1 MEVLL
6 SIKPNFAKKIF
17 EGTKKYEFRKVIF
30 KQKGITK
37 IIVYASAPISMVIGE
52 FEIDTIICDDP
63 SSLWNITHKHAG
75 IDLDYFNL
83 YFSDR
88 ERGYAIKIKNA
99 RLYENNLCI
108 KSEFGKTPPQSFVYV
123 EQ

>member
-6 SIKPNFAKKIF
+6 SIKPTFAKKIF

-37 IIVYASAPISMVIGE
+37 IIVYASAPISKVIGE

-63 SSLWNITHKHAG
+63 SRLWDITHKHAG

-88 ERGYAIKIKNA
+88 EKGYAIKIKNA
-99 RLYENNLCI
+99 KLYENNRCI
-108 KSEFGKTPPQSFVYV
+108 KTEFGKFPPQSFVYV